1 MARHELAI
9 FDTYNKTAVKSFTFE
24 PQKRIEM
31 NYNGNVKT
39 RLPKAGT
46 SIFAVM
52 SGLANEV
59 GAINLSQG
67 FPDFPISREMIELVN
82 YYMHQGNNQYAPMPG
97 VMALREAIAAK
108 VSDTFGITYD
118 PVTEITVT
126 AGATEAIF
134 CVITAMIH
142 PGDEAIIIEPAYDS
156 YAPSVELCGGVVRYS
171 SLKFPAYTV
180 NWPEV
185 ESLISSRTKMILINT
200 PHNPSGSVLSAAD
213 MLHLD
218 RITRNTNIVVMSDEV
233 YEHLIFDG
241 IRHESACYY
250 PELASRSFV
259 IGSFGKTFHTTGWKT
274 GFILAPAVLMA
285 EVRKVHQFVV
295 FASNTPVQY
304 AVADFLK
311 NKENYLHLPDF
322 YQQKRDMFAG
332 LVKNSRFKIIPSYGT
347 YFQLL
352 DYSAISAENE
362 MDFAIR
368 LTKEFGVA
376 SVPVSPFYHD
386 RQDNHVLRFCFA
398 KTEETLTKAAE
409 ILCKI

>member
-1 MARHELAI
+1 M
-9 FDTYNKTAVKSFTFE
+9 NFT
-24 PQKRIEM
+24 
-31 NYNGNVKT
+31 GNVSS
-39 RLPKAGT
+39 RLPHAGT

-67 FPDFPISREMIELVN
+67 FPDFPISEELIALVDK
-82 YYMHQGNNQYAPMPG
+82 YMHKGFNQYAPMPG
-97 VMALREAIAAK
+97 VPALREAIAAK
-108 VSDTFGITYD
+108 AFDTFGITYD
-118 PVTEITVT
+118 PQTEITVT

-156 YAPSVELCGGVVRYS
+156 YAPAVELSGGTVRYS
-171 SLKFPAYTV
+171 SLQVPSYTV

-185 ESLISSRTKMILINT
+185 KSLINSRTRMIMINT
-200 PHNPSGSVLSAAD
+200 PHNPTGSVLSATD
-213 MLHLD
+213 LKELD
-218 RITRNTNIVVMSDEV
+218 QITRNSNIVVMSDEV

-241 IRHESACYY
+241 LSHESVCYY

-295 FASNTPVQY
+295 FASNTPIQH
-304 AVADFLK
+304 AVAEFLN
-311 NKENYLHLPDF
+311 NKENYMQLPAF
-322 YQQKRDMFAG
+322 YQQKRDLFAG
-332 LVKNSRFKIIPSYGT
+332 LVKDSRFKIIPSYGT

-352 DYSAISAENE
+352 DYSAISDEKE
-362 MDFAIR
+362 LDFATRI
-368 LTKEFGVA
+368 TKEFGVA

-386 RQDNHVLRFCFA
+386 KQDNHVLRFCFA
-398 KTEETLTKAAE
+398 KTEETLVKAAG
-409 ILCKI
+409 ILCTI

>member
-1 MARHELAI
+1 M
-9 FDTYNKTAVKSFTFE
+9 NFT
-24 PQKRIEM
+24 
-31 NYNGNVKT
+31 GNVSS
-39 RLPKAGT
+39 RLPHAGT

-67 FPDFPISREMIELVN
+67 FPDFPISEELIALVDK
-82 YYMHQGNNQYAPMPG
+82 YMHKGFNQYAPMPG
-97 VMALREAIAAK
+97 VPALREAIAAK
-108 VSDTFGITYD
+108 AFDTFGITYD
-118 PVTEITVT
+118 PQTEVSVT

-156 YAPSVELCGGVVRYS
+156 YAPAVELSGGTVRYS
-171 SLKFPAYTV
+171 SLQVPSYTV

-185 ESLISSRTKMILINT
+185 KSLINSRTRMIMINT
-200 PHNPSGSVLSAAD
+200 PHNPTGSVLSIAD
-213 MLHLD
+213 LKELD
-218 RITRNTNIVVMSDEV
+218 QITRNTNIVVMSDEV

-241 IRHESACYY
+241 LRHESVCYY

-295 FASNTPVQY
+295 FASNTPIQH
-304 AVADFLK
+304 AVAEFLN
-311 NKENYLHLPDF
+311 NKENYMQLPSF
-322 YQQKRDMFAG
+322 YQQKRDLFAG

-352 DYSAISAENE
+352 DYSAISDEKE
-362 MDFAIR
+362 LDFATRI
-368 LTKEFGVA
+368 TKEFGVA

-386 RQDNHVLRFCFA
+386 KQDNHVLRFCFA
-398 KTEETLTKAAE
+398 KTEETLVKAAG
-409 ILCKI
+409 ILCTI

>member
-1 MARHELAI
+1 MI
-9 FDTYNKTAVKSFTFE
+9 YNGSVKS
-24 PQKRIEM
+24 
-31 NYNGNVKT
+31 
-39 RLPKAGT
+39 RLPSAGT

-67 FPDFPISREMIELVN
+67 FPDFPISMELVDLVN
-82 YYMHQGNNQYAPMPG
+82 HYMHKGYNQYAPMPG
-97 VMALREAIAAK
+97 VLALREAIAAK
-108 VSDTFGITYD
+108 ALDTFGITYD
-118 PVTEITVT
+118 PATEINIT

-142 PGDEAIIIEPAYDS
+142 PGEEAIIIEPAYDS
-156 YAPSVELCGGVVRYS
+156 YAPAVELSGGVVRYS
-171 SLKFPAYTV
+171 SLQFPDYSI

-185 ESLISSRTKMILINT
+185 ESLISSKTKMIMINT
-200 PHNPSGSVLSAAD
+200 PHNPTGSVLSASD
-213 MLHLD
+213 LMHLD

-241 IRHESACYY
+241 IRHESVCYY
-250 PELASRSFV
+250 PELAARSFV

-274 GFILAPAVLMA
+274 GFILAPAILMA

-295 FASNTPVQY
+295 FASNTPIQY
-304 AVADFLK
+304 AVADFLR
-311 NKENYLHLPDF
+311 NKENYQQLPAF
-322 YQQKRDMFAG
+322 YQHKRDKFTA
-332 LVKNSRFKIIPSYGT
+332 LVKDSRFRIIPSCGT

-352 DYSAISAENE
+352 DYSAISDEKE

-368 LTKEFGVA
+368 ITKQFGVA

-386 RQDNHVLRFCFA
+386 KQDNHVLRFCFA
-398 KTEETLTKAAE
+398 KRDETLIQAAE

>member
-1 MARHELAI
+1 MK
-9 FDTYNKTAVKSFTFE
+9 YNGLVKS
-24 PQKRIEM
+24 
-31 NYNGNVKT
+31 
-39 RLPKAGT
+39 RLPNAGT

-67 FPDFPISREMIELVN
+67 FPDFPISMELVDLVN
-82 YYMHQGNNQYAPMPG
+82 QYMHKGFNQYAPMPG
-97 VMALREAIAAK
+97 VLALREAIAAK
-108 VSDTFGITYD
+108 ALDTFGITYD
-118 PVTEITVT
+118 PQTEITIT
-126 AGATEAIF
+126 AGATEGIF
-134 CVITAMIH
+134 CVIAAMIH

-156 YAPSVELCGGVVRYS
+156 YAPAVELSGGVVRYS
-171 SLKFPAYTV
+171 SLQVPSYTV

-185 ESLISSRTKMILINT
+185 ESLISSRTKMIMINT
-200 PHNPSGSVLSAAD
+200 PHNPTGSVLSAAD
-213 MLHLD
+213 MKHLD

-250 PELASRSFV
+250 PELASRTFV

-274 GFILAPAVLMA
+274 GFIMAPAVLMA

-295 FASNTPVQY
+295 FASNTPIQY
-304 AVADFLK
+304 AVADYLK
-311 NKENYLHLPDF
+311 NKQNYLQLPAF
-322 YQQKRDMFAG
+322 YQQKRDLFAG
-332 LVKNSRFKIIPSYGT
+332 LVKGSRFRIIPSYGT

-352 DYSAISAENE
+352 DYSAISDEKE
-362 MDFAIR
+362 MDFAVR
-368 LTKEFGVA
+368 VTKEFGVA

-398 KTEETLTKAAE
+398 KTEETLIKAAE
-409 ILCKI
+409 ILCMI

>member
-1 MARHELAI
+1 M
-9 FDTYNKTAVKSFTFE
+9 NFTG
-24 PQKRIEM
+24 K
-31 NYNGNVKT
+31 VSS
-39 RLPKAGT
+39 RLPHAGT

-67 FPDFPISREMIELVN
+67 FPDFPISGELIELVN
-82 YYMHQGNNQYAPMPG
+82 KYMHKGFNQYAPMPG
-97 VMALREAIAAK
+97 VPSLREAIAAK
-108 VSDTFGITYD
+108 AFDTYGITYD
-118 PVTEITVT
+118 PHTEITVT

-156 YAPSVELCGGVVRYS
+156 YAPAVELSGGIVRYS
-171 SLKFPAYTV
+171 SLQVPSYSV

-185 ESLISSRTKMILINT
+185 ESLVNNRTRLIMINT
-200 PHNPSGSVLSAAD
+200 PHNPTGSILSAHD
-213 MLHLD
+213 LKELD

-241 IRHESACYY
+241 HRHESVCYY

-295 FASNTPVQY
+295 FASNTPVQH
-304 AVADFLK
+304 AVAEFLNK
-311 NKENYLHLPDF
+311 KENFMQLPAF
-322 YQQKRDMFAG
+322 YQQKRDLFAG
-332 LVKNSRFKIIPSYGT
+332 LVKDSRFKIIPSFGT

-352 DYSAISAENE
+352 DYSAISDEKE
-362 MDFAIR
+362 LDFATRITR
-368 LTKEFGVA
+368 EYGVA

-386 RQDNHVLRFCFA
+386 KQDNHVLRFCFA
-398 KTEETLTKAAE
+398 KTEETLVKAAE
-409 ILCKI
+409 ILCTI